1 MAVNVLRCLFKLP
14 QLISTTLRTLNIIGK
29 CLGECRILKLY
40 SAIRINIVSSLLIY
54 IMDLDDIA
62 RLWSD
67 EAQTVSLFNQQY
79 NVTTNKAAEK

>member
-1 MAVNVLRCLFKLP
+1 V
-14 QLISTTLRTLNIIGK
+14 
-29 CLGECRILKLY
+29 
-40 SAIRINIVSSLLIY
+40 
-54 IMDLDDIA
+54 DLDDIA